1 MKVRDLIAQ
10 LQLQPGSATAY
21 VQVADP
27 ETGNPILVAVAG
39 VDPARSPEFGNAA
52 VIELED

>member
-10 LQLQPGSATAY
+10 LQQQPPSATAY
-21 VQVADP
+21 VLVADP
-27 ETGNPILVAVAG
+27 ETNAPLLYAVAG
-39 VDPARSPEFGNAA
+39 VDPARSPAYGTAV

>member
-10 LQLQPGSATAY
+10 LQQQPGNATAY

-27 ETGNPILVAVAG
+27 ETGKPILVAVAG
-39 VDPARSPEFGNAA
+39 VDPAHSPAYGSAA